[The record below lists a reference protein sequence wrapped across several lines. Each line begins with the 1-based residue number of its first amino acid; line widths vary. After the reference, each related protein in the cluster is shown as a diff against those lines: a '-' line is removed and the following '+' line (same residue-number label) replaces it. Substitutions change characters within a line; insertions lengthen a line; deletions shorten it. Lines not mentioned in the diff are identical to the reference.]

1 MITLIYTINPR
12 THSMKLLKNFFLLII
27 AIIPSIVHSQDPN
40 FHIYLMFG
48 QSNMEGAGAIES
60 QDRTNVDNRFQ
71 VIGAVTCH
79 GNNTSFTLGQWKTA
93 TPPIFRCWTGLGVG
107 DYFGR
112 TMIENL
118 PKHIRVGVVP
128 VAIGGSDIRLF
139 DKENYETYVASA
151 PDWMKNIISEYGGN
165 PYGRL
170 IEVAKLAQKDGVIKG
185 ILFHQGETNTN
196 SPTWKNQVQQIVANL
211 KSDLALGDV
220 PFLAG
225 ELLAAQGA
233 CCGSH
238 NVEVNKLPGIIPN
251 AHVISSSG
259 LVGADPAHFTS
270 ASYRIFGERYAKK
283 MLELIDLDTNP
294 VMEAEDH
301 TMESAVHIYPIP
313 AVKGAFTID
322 NIGNISQIEVFTS
335 SGSKIATF
343 DNSKRSTSLKIQL
356 DSAQGVL
363 LLKLYDLQKRMFCKK
378 VFIQ

>member
-1 MITLIYTINPR
+1 
-12 THSMKLLKNFFLLII
+12 MKLLKNFFLLII
-27 AIIPSIVHSQDPN
+27 AIIPSMVYSQDPN

-48 QSNMEGAGAIES
+48 QSNMEGAGTIES
-60 QDRTNVDNRFQ
+60 QDRTNVDDRFQ
-71 VIGAVTCH
+71 VIGAVTCK
-79 GNNTSFTLGQWKTA
+79 GDNTSFTLGQWRTA

-112 TMIENL
+112 TMVENL
-118 PKHIRVGVVP
+118 PKHIRIGVVP

-151 PDWMKNIISEYGGN
+151 PEWMKNIINEYGGN

-196 SPTWKNQVQQIVANL
+196 SPTWKNQVQQVVANL
-211 KSDLALGDV
+211 KSDLGLSDV

-238 NVEVNKLPGIIPN
+238 NVEVNKLPDIIPN

-283 MLELIDLDTNP
+283 MLEVIEVDTSP
-294 VMEAEDH
+294 VTEAEH
-301 TMESAVHIYPIP
+301 TMESPVHIYPIP

-322 NIGNISQIEVFTS
+322 NVSNISRIEVFTS
-335 SGSKIATF
+335 LGSKIATF
-343 DNSKRSTSLKIQL
+343 DNSNRSTSLKVQL

-363 LLKLYDLQKRMFCKK
+363 LLKLYDIQKK
-378 VFIQ
+378 VFCEKVFIE